1 MATDARTVTYDGS
14 GVYVAILDTG
24 LLPTWRQYFP
34 QERIATQYAKAFGGG
49 GQDNGNVPE
58 LPNKWEQ
65 DVDSHGT
72 HVTSAI
78 LGYSLNGTA
87 VNGAAPMATM
97 PNCRAIAGMNQ
108 SR

>member
-1 MATDARTVTYDGS
+1 M
-14 GVYVAILDTG
+14 YVAILDTG

-65 DVDSHGT
+65 DVNSHGT

-78 LGYSLNGTA
+78 LGYSVECGTRSTE
-87 VNGAAPMATM
+87 PH
-97 PNCRAIAGMNQ
+97 PWQ
-108 SR
+108 PSSRSRC